1 MDDMELTFREQRFV
15 DEFFANPHGTNA
27 ALKAGYSPKSAH
39 VQASKLLKLPKIQAA
54 LERRRVAAQKINALT
69 VSDLLEEL
77 QLVVKADPRDLMEYY
92 RGSCR
97 YCHGVGHQYHRT
109 PAEFARDL
117 EEYLKTPEGGRDP
130 AGLRFP
136 VLGGVGFRK
145 RAHPHPD
152 CPECEGEGVGYSF
165 VKDTR
170 YLPRAAA
177 RLFAGIKETKDGLEI
192 KTRKV
197 DKLVE
202 LAMKQLGMLAEKAE
216 GSAEG
221 DGEPVPVAVTFEVVS
236 GRKSNPNPA

>member
-1 MDDMELTFREQRFV
+1 MTDQDLTFREQRFV
-15 DEFFANPHGTNA
+15 DEYFVDPNGTKA
-27 ALKAGYSPKSAH
+27 AITAGFSPKAAH

-54 LERRRVAAQKINALT
+54 LERRRVAAQRINALT

-77 QLVVKADPRDLMEYY
+77 QLIVKADPRDLMEYY

-97 YCHGVGHQYHRT
+97 YCHGMGHQYQRT
-109 PAEFARDL
+109 PAEYARDL
-117 EEYLKTPEGGRDP
+117 QAYLATPEGKKDP
-130 AGLRFP
+130 AGLGFP
-136 VLGGVGFRK
+136 TLGGVGFRK
-145 RAHPHPD
+145 RAHPNPE

-177 RLFAGIKETKDGLEI
+177 RLFAGIKETKEGLEI

-202 LAMKQLGMLAEKAE
+202 LAMKNLGMLAEKAE
-216 GSAEG
+216 GSEEDAN
-221 DGEPVPVAVTFEVVS
+221 PVPVAVTFEVVS
-236 GRKSNPNPA
+236 GRKSNPDPA